1 MFTVA
6 KKFNHFVYDVDHIV
20 EDIFLVNGWLTF
32 CLLFVNYL
40 YESQQDVWKDI
51 ILPIMLTRWMMLLKW
66 FTICKRVVWMFVNND
81 MNLLRIWLALLIRL
95 QTSCL
100 IIVNTRENIFKQQ
113 ISMLISLCG
122 CLPLQRSLIIL
133 FMMLIIS

>member
-40 YESQQDVWKDI
+40 YESQQDVWKDN
-51 ILPIMLTRWMMLLKW
+51 ILVDDLNK
-66 FTICKRVVWMFVNND
+66 MFEKI
-81 MNLLRIWLALLIRL
+81 L
-95 QTSCL
+95 SC
-100 IIVNTRENIFKQQ
+100 Q
-113 ISMLISLCG
+113 
-122 CLPLQRSLIIL
+122 
-133 FMMLIIS
+133 

>member
-1 MFTVA
+1 M
-6 KKFNHFVYDVDHIV
+6 I
-20 EDIFLVNGWLTF
+20 WLTF

-40 YESQQDVWKDI
+40 YESQQDVWKDIILPIMLTSCYKDI

-113 ISMLISLCG
+113 ISMLILLCG
-122 CLPLQRSLIIL
+122 CLPLQRSLIVCL
-133 FMMLIIS
+133 WYWSYRRRYISCKWFD